1 MSSANLFR
9 LVLLAAI
16 WGASFLFMRIA
27 APVLGAAWL
36 VFFRVG
42 LAALFLWGV
51 ALVLRRPLALRANW
65 RAFLVLGL
73 LNSALPFLLFAY
85 AARLTPAS
93 LLAVLNATAPIWAAL
108 IGALLA
114 RSWPEPR
121 VLGGLA
127 LGIAGVALLAGVE
140 VGALPAGGGLAVLA
154 GIGAAVCYGIASQY
168 TRRIGNL
175 EPHAGAF
182 GNLAAATLYLAPLA
196 LLSPLPEQMPPPGV
210 LAAVVALGV
219 LCSGVAF
226 LLYFRLV
233 AEIGPVR
240 TLTVTYL
247 IPLFGVLWGVV
258 FLAEQV
264 GWHTLVGGLTVLAGT
279 ALVTGIG
286 QREKTS

>member
-1 MSSANLFR
+1 MSSASLFR

-51 ALVLRRPLALRANW
+51 ALLLRRPLALRANW

-85 AARLTPAS
+85 AARLAPAS

-114 RSWPEPR
+114 RHWPEPR
-121 VLGGLA
+121 VLAGLA
-127 LGIAGVALLAGVE
+127 LGIAGVALLAGFE

-154 GIGAAVCYGIASQY
+154 GVGAAVCYGLASHY
-168 TRRIGNL
+168 TRRVGHID
-175 EPHAGAF
+175 PQAGAF

-196 LLSPLPEQMPPPGV
+196 FLSPLPAQMPAAGV
-210 LAAVVALGV
+210 LGAVVALGV
-219 LCSGVAF
+219 LCSGIAF

-233 AEIGPVR
+233 ADIGPVR

-247 IPLFGVLWGVV
+247 IPLFGVFWGVV

-264 GWHTLVGGLTVLAGT
+264 GWHTLFGGLTVLAGT

-286 QREKTS
+286 RPKGAP

>member
-127 LGIAGVALLAGVE
+127 LGIDRK
-140 VGALPAGGGLAVLA
+140 
-154 GIGAAVCYGIASQY
+154 S
-168 TRRIGNL
+168 TRLNSS
-175 EPHAGAF
+175 H
-182 GNLAAATLYLAPLA
+182 
-196 LLSPLPEQMPPPGV
+196 
-210 LAAVVALGV
+210 
-219 LCSGVAF
+219 
-226 LLYFRLV
+226 
-233 AEIGPVR
+233 
-240 TLTVTYL
+240 
-247 IPLFGVLWGVV
+247 
-258 FLAEQV
+258 
-264 GWHTLVGGLTVLAGT
+264 
-279 ALVTGIG
+279 
-286 QREKTS
+286 